1 MHESN
6 TAQKGLWWAALSS
19 SGSSQSEKLHFISYV
34 AGRAL
39 FRAQKHAVHT
49 KLDLHM
55 PSEGRRRCGVIAAA
69 SLLQPILD
77 FSTQTLKNSATPLIR
92 GHCLD
97 VLADLAGRDRMFVHE
112 CHQDTLRHLGTLIAE
127 GAVETFPWLSAF
139 LVAMSRCFAEESRK
153 TIELHL
159 PPLAGAVRDGRGR
172 LRRGST
178 CSMTSPISR
187 SICKRRTEPRKC
199 SAPARDG
206 RLTFILEPEEL
217 TVLVAT
223 AKSQRVFHGLK
234 NAVHTK
240 HDLKLYMSLPS
251 HNKNIVPSVYS
262 SLIQSTHNKNLVHSI
277 YSSFMRHPADG
288 QAQPHSPRPPLNT
301 L

>member
-1 MHESN
+1 M
-6 TAQKGLWWAALSS
+6 
-19 SGSSQSEKLHFISYV
+19 F
-34 AGRAL
+34 RAL
-39 FRAQKHAVHT
+39 KHAVYT
-49 KLDLHM
+49 KLDLHL
-55 PSEGRRRCGVIAAA
+55 PSGGRRRCGAIAAA

-77 FSTQTLKNSATPLIR
+77 FSTQTLKTSATPLIR

-112 CHQDTLRHLGTLIAE
+112 CHQDTLRHLGTLIEE

-139 LVAMSRCFAEESRK
+139 LVAMSRCFTEESSK

-159 PPLAGAVRDGRGR
+159 PPLAGAVRDGRGL

-206 RLTFILEPEEL
+206 RLTPELANAAFRVASRRETFILEPEEL

-223 AKSQRVFHGLK
+223 AKSQRVFHGLT

-262 SLIQSTHNKNLVHSI
+262 SLIQSTHNKNLVPSI